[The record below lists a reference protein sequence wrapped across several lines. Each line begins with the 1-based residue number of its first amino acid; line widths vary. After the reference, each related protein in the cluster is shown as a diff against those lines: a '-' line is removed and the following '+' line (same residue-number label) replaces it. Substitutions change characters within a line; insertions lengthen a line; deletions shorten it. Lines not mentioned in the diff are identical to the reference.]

1 MKPFLSFINLLSPR
15 FRVDELPDSCLLT
28 MPDIDENDVGSYKG
42 IFPGRL
48 LDNLKINVT
57 LKKVESDKSDFVW
70 VFGGLG
76 LAAFVTV
83 VVCFAIGFL
92 CYSRQNCHQTWN
104 KLEHQYKDAFYFK

>member
-1 MKPFLSFINLLSPR
+1 MERFLKPFLSFINLLSPR

-57 LKKVESDKSDFVW
+57 LKKIESDKGDFVW
-70 VFGGLG
+70 AFGGLG
-76 LAAFVTV
+76 LEKGVR
-83 VVCFAIGFL
+83 IFL
-92 CYSRQNCHQTWN
+92 RKPFSQ
-104 KLEHQYKDAFYFK
+104 